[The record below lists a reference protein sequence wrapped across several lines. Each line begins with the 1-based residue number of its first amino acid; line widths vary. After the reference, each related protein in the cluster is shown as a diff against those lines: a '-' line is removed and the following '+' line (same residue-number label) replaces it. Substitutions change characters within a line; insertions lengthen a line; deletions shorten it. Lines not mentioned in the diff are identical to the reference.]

1 MSFIFHSI
9 LLLKFKI
16 NITQGSKQKDN
27 KGKVSVKGSKVEKK
41 KHDNLKRMG
50 RGRKKIHV
58 FKYLYLSIYLA
69 FLLVCLY
76 PKPLNS

>member
-27 KGKVSVKGSKVEKK
+27 KGKVSVKGSEVEKK
-41 KHDNLKRMG
+41 KH
-50 RGRKKIHV
+50 KI
-58 FKYLYLSIYLA
+58 
-69 FLLVCLY
+69 
-76 PKPLNS
+76 

>member
-27 KGKVSVKGSKVEKK
+27 KGKLNVKGSEVEKK
-41 KHDNLKRMG
+41 KHDNLKRLKRSIRIKQSG
-50 RGRKKIHV
+50 KRKEEKT
-58 FKYLYLSIYLA
+58 
-69 FLLVCLY
+69 CL
-76 PKPLNS
+76 